1 MLAMQIFTSPVP
13 LQVFANVWMAAPQ
26 AQASLR
32 KVLNTWNGIF
42 PDVMLAAVSER
53 ISSPLVRLTLTT
65 DMPEPASTAVHASAM
80 LG

>member
-1 MLAMQIFTSPVP
+1 MSPISSAN

-42 PDVMLAAVSER
+42 PEAMLAAVSAR
-53 ISSPLVRLTLTT
+53 ISSPGVSLAVPMTI
-65 DMPEPASTAVHASAM
+65 DMPTPASTAVHASAM